1 MIRGEARAKS
11 GTYMDAA
18 ELCEAHAGVV
28 YRFARMVS
36 VGDSDAEDLA
46 HDALV
51 KAIRA
56 YERFDPQ
63 RGDASAWLWR
73 IVVNTAPGRNRIATR
88 RHLAWERRRDLAR
101 AEPIVPVEDLAV
113 AGLEDADLIA
123 AVRRLPVRSRVVI
136 ALRYGADLDFE
147 MVGSELGISAAGA
160 RMAHGRA
167 LNQLRLELRK
177 GEIDDQPA

>member
-11 GTYMDAA
+11 GTYMGAR

-73 IVVNTAPGRNRIATR
+73 IVVNTARDRNRIATR
-88 RHLAWERRRDLAR
+88 RHLAWERLRDLTR

-113 AGLEDADLIA
+113 AGLEDADLNA
-123 AVRRLPVRSRVVI
+123 AGRRLPVPSRGGI
-136 ALRYGADLDFE
+136 ALPYDACPDFDEGGA
-147 MVGSELGISAAGA
+147 
-160 RMAHGRA
+160 
-167 LNQLRLELRK
+167 Q
-177 GEIDDQPA
+177 

>member
-18 ELCEAHAGVV
+18 ELCEAHAGFV

-73 IVVNTAPGRNRIATR
+73 IVVNTARDRNRIATR
-88 RHLAWERRRDLAR
+88 RHLAWERLRDLTR

-113 AGLEDADLIA
+113 AGLEDAALIPA
-123 AVRRLPVRSRVVI
+123 GRRLPGPPPVVVS
-136 ALRYGADLDFE
+136 LRYAPSLHFAL
-147 MVGSELGISAAGA
+147 VVSHLAIPSA
-160 RMAHGRA
+160 
-167 LNQLRLELRK
+167 
-177 GEIDDQPA
+177 

>member
-1 MIRGEARAKS
+1 MIRGEVKARRR
-11 GTYMDAA
+11 TYLDAA

-36 VGDSDAEDLA
+36 VSDSDAEDLA

-63 RGDASAWLWR
+63 RGDAPRWLWR
-73 IVVNTAPGRNRIATR
+73 IVVNTARDRNRIATR
-88 RHLAWERRRDLAR
+88 RHLAWERLRDWTR
-101 AEPIVPVEDLAV
+101 AEAVVPVEDVAV
-113 AGLEDADLIA
+113 ARLEDAELIA
-123 AVRRLPVRSRVVI
+123 AVRRLPARSRVVI

-147 MVGSELGISAAGA
+147 TVGSELGISAAGA

-167 LNQLRLELRK
+167 LNQLRLEFRK
-177 GEIDDQPA
+177 GDIHDQPA